1 VNGVMNIIQKAI
13 GLLCGKN
20 PELQN
25 IVKIGVNITER
36 LCTKAGP

>member
-1 VNGVMNIIQKAI
+1 VNGVIVIIRKVI
-13 GLLCGKN
+13 GLHCGKN

-36 LCTKAGP
+36 LYTKAGP